1 LPWSVEPATGHR
13 LARQR
18 AAAGGGPHSLGAAVS
33 SGGIREVGDKKKVLI
48 IDDNINFVK
57 MNSSVLEAGGYEVE
71 TAFNAEEGYTKVEY
85 GQPDVIVLD
94 LMMERHD
101 SGFTLAKRLKAH
113 PIFKNIPILMLTAV
127 GEATGF
133 WFSMESDG
141 YWMKTDDFADKPIE
155 PDLLLEK
162 VGRLIEQSAKP
173 EEES

>member
-1 LPWSVEPATGHR
+1 M
-13 LARQR
+13 
-18 AAAGGGPHSLGAAVS
+18 
-33 SGGIREVGDKKKVLI
+33 GDKKKILI

-57 MNSSVLEAGGYEVE
+57 MNGSVLEAGGYEVE
-71 TAFNAEEGYTKVEY
+71 SAFNAEEGFTKVEY

-101 SGFTLAKRLKAH
+101 SGFTLAKRLKEH
-113 PIFKNIPILMLTAV
+113 PIFRSIPILMLTAV

-133 WFSMESDG
+133 KFSMETDG

-162 VGRLIEQSAKP
+162 VGQLIERAASD
-173 EEES
+173 EEP